1 MYIGNVMLLVLNTAF
16 VPAFVAVLRV
26 PYTVLAP
33 LIAIFCVVGV
43 YSVNYSVL
51 DLWLMLGFG
60 LVGYLANKIEY
71 PLAPLVLA
79 LVLGGPLEVA
89 LRQSLKMSQTDVSVF
104 FTRPVSGT
112 IMALAIAVMLWPLA
126 RRFMRSAQTV
136 PPALA

>member
-1 MYIGNVMLLVLNTAF
+1 MLLVLNTAF
-16 VPAFVAVLRV
+16 VPAFVSVLRV

-60 LVGYLANKIEY
+60 AIGYLANKLDY
-71 PLAPLVLA
+71 PLAPMVLA

-89 LRQSLKMSQTDVSVF
+89 LRQSLKMSQTDVSIF
-104 FTRPVSGT
+104 FTRPVSGV
-112 IMALAIAVMLWPLA
+112 IMAMAVAVILWSLLKP
-126 RRFMRSAQTV
+126 FF
-136 PPALA
+136 PAFRQRG

>member
-1 MYIGNVMLLVLNTAF
+1 YIGNVMLLVLNTAF

-51 DLWLMLGFG
+51 DLWIMLGFG
-60 LVGYLANKIEY
+60 VIGYLATKLDY

-79 LVLGGPLEVA
+79 LVLGKPLEEA
-89 LRQSLKMSQTDVSVF
+89 LRQSLKMSQSDATTF
-104 FTRPVSGT
+104 FTRPVSGV
-112 IMALAIAVMLWPLA
+112 IMAMVIAVVLWPLI
-126 RRFMRSAQTV
+126 RRFFAPVAPQQ
-136 PPALA
+136 PQQAH

>member
-16 VPAFVAVLRV
+16 VPAFVSVLRV

-51 DLWLMLGFG
+51 DLWIMLGFG
-60 LVGYLANKIEY
+60 LIGYLANKIDY

-89 LRQSLKMSQTDVSVF
+89 LRQSLKMSQTDASIF
-104 FTRPVSGT
+104 FTRPVSGV
-112 IMALAIAVMLWPLA
+112 IMALAIAIMLWPFV
-126 RRFMRSAQTV
+126 RRFMGRVQTI
-136 PPALA
+136 PAEGV